1 MKGLG
6 FKEGKEL
13 SQWQSQVWSPGPA
26 NSWASPSYYHILG
39 VLDSTSPCWVFCLH
53 RASVPMMEEC
63 SGTLFCQNLNPH
75 LSPFMFPWTPWTLN
89 QTEAFPTRRSPLE
102 SAQATALPRLMAPDC
117 CVMFSSFTHSQLFS
131 DRPASRLITSHIV
144 TQNPDIFTKASR
156 LFVPFQTHVCSLSCF
171 QHLRCPQQ
179 LSTFLKENSKLK
191 KKKSSSNQTCVCTQQ
206 SNWWFLRHLET

>member
-1 MKGLG
+1 M
-6 FKEGKEL
+6 
-13 SQWQSQVWSPGPA
+13 
-26 NSWASPSYYHILG
+26 
-39 VLDSTSPCWVFCLH
+39 
-53 RASVPMMEEC
+53 
-63 SGTLFCQNLNPH
+63 
-75 LSPFMFPWTPWTLN
+75 
-89 QTEAFPTRRSPLE
+89 RRSPLE

-156 LFVPFQTHVCSLSCF
+156 LFVPFQTHVCSLSGF

-191 KKKSSSNQTCVCTQQ
+191 KKKNQAQIRLVYVLNSPIDGFSDIWKLSVQIRI
-206 SNWWFLRHLET
+206 LGVLL